1 LRSHL
6 IPKKKEKKGI
16 SRLEVVRS
24 ASSSK
29 LPSVVDLA
37 GRPEDCILSHAIIL
51 SRLKVPS
58 LKIMYHPRNRNEKG
72 PQVKQLS
79 LSTRGFMTVQ
89 ENCGY

>member
-1 LRSHL
+1 MRSHL
-6 IPKKKEKKGI
+6 VPNKSI
-16 SRLEVVRS
+16 SGLEVVRS

-29 LPSVVDLA
+29 LPSVVDLV
-37 GRPEDCILSHAIIL
+37 GRPKDCIFSDAMIL

-58 LKIMYHPRNRNEKG
+58 LKIMYHPRNKNEKE

-79 LSTRGFMTVQ
+79 LCARYFMTVQ